1 MNSRIDKLISKLNE
15 KNIKIYDN
23 PERRFLIEKSIE
35 NKEVFVLKT
44 GTLCSITPS
53 HSTGRSPKD
62 TVTVRREENENTIDW
77 DSQYNIPITE
87 ETFEMLYE
95 DAINLFLQKKEI
107 FLTKRVVGADPTYS
121 MEILSFSSKALNS
134 LFTLNMFRPFNDN
147 SNSIFKDDPFL
158 LLMLPDDYINPD
170 KYKGRLRINPD
181 TGKTTQMA
189 IAIDYENRIGIVI
202 GSSYLGT
209 CKKLIFTIM
218 NYYLV
223 FKNILP
229 LHCSANEGINQDITL
244 FLGLS
249 GTGKTTLS
257 TSPDRKLLGDDEHG
271 WSENGIA
278 NFENGCYAKLV
289 NLDPIKEPEIYNAC
303 FRKSDPLNHGAIVEN
318 VMTFPDGS
326 FDLSDIR
333 LTENSRGS
341 YPLSFIPN
349 IKESSTGNHPSTI
362 IFLTADANG
371 ILPPISKL
379 SVEQALLWYLLGY
392 TSKLAG
398 TETGVKEPQSTFSPF
413 FGAPFMPAAPKYYID
428 LLSQKL
434 LKYKTDVY
442 LINTGWTGG
451 SYPAGKRMPLSMT
464 RTMVRAAIN
473 GELKDVFTEEDNLFH
488 LNIPTS
494 VPGIENS
501 SILHP
506 EAMWQDKNAFKQRAT
521 KLAEEF
527 ATFYDKMF
535 KGKGIPKVVEDC
547 CPGK

>member
-1 MNSRIDKLISKLNE
+1 MNDKIQSVISKISD
-15 KNIKIYDN
+15 KNIKIHEN
-23 PERRFLIEKSIE
+23 PERSFLIEKSIE

-62 TVTVRREENENTIDW
+62 TVTVKRESNENTIDW
-77 DSQYNIPITE
+77 DSQYNIPINQ
-87 ETFEMLYE
+87 ETFEMLFE

-107 FLTKRVVGADPTYS
+107 FITKRCIGADPLYS
-121 MEILSFSSKALNS
+121 LEIVSISSKALNS
-134 LFTLNMFRPFNDN
+134 LFTLNMFRPLIDN
-147 SNSIFKDDPFL
+147 SLSIFKNEPFL
-158 LLMLPDDYINPD
+158 LLMLPDDNLNSE
-170 KYKGRLRINPD
+170 KYKGRLRINPE
-181 TGKTTQMA
+181 TGKTTTMA
-189 IAIDYENRIGIVI
+189 IAIDYENKIGIVI

-223 FKNILP
+223 FHNILP
-229 LHCSANEGINQDITL
+229 LHCSANEGVNGDIAL

-257 TSPDRKLLGDDEHG
+257 TSADRKLLGDDEHG
-271 WSENGIA
+271 WSDNGIA
-278 NFENGCYAKLV
+278 NFEYGCYAKLV

-303 FRKSDPLNHGAIVEN
+303 FRKAQPTSHGAIVEN
-318 VMTFPDGS
+318 VMNYPDGS
-326 FDLSDIR
+326 FDLFDIR

-349 IKESSTGNHPSTI
+349 IKESSVGAHPSVI

-371 ILPPISKL
+371 VLPPISKL
-379 SVEQALLWYLLGY
+379 SIEQALLWYLLGY

-398 TETGVKEPQSTFSPF
+398 TETGIKEPQSTFSPF
-413 FGAPFMPAAPKYYID
+413 FGAPFMPAAPKFYID
-428 LLSQKL
+428 LLQQKL
-434 LKYKTDVY
+434 QKFNTNVY
-442 LINTGWTGG
+442 LINTGWIGG
-451 SYPAGKRMPLSMT
+451 SYGAGKRIPLSMT

-473 GELKDVFTEEDNLFH
+473 GELNDVFTEEDNLFH
-488 LNIPTS
+488 LNIPTTC
-494 VPGIENS
+494 PGIENS

-506 EAMWQDKNAFKQRAT
+506 ESMWQDKLLFKQKAM

-527 ATFYDKMF
+527 SSFYDKMF

>member
-1 MNSRIDKLISKLNE
+1 MQQEIENLLKKLSDKNVEIFIDPQREVLVQ
-15 KNIKIYDN
+15 
-23 PERRFLIEKSIE
+23 KSIE
-35 NKEVFVLKT
+35 KKEVFVLKT
-44 GTLCSITPS
+44 GTLCSITPY

-62 TVTVRREENENTIDW
+62 TVTIKRESNLNTLDW
-77 DSQYNIPITE
+77 DSQYNIPINQ
-87 ETFEMLYE
+87 ETFDMLYE
-95 DAINLFLQKKEI
+95 DAVSLLSQKKEVYI
-107 FLTKRVVGADPTYS
+107 TKRLVGADPSYS
-121 MEILSFSSKALNS
+121 MEIFSISAKALNS
-134 LFTLNMFRPFNDN
+134 LFTLNMFRPYTDN
-147 SNSIFKDDPFL
+147 SNSIFKDKPFL
-158 LLMLPDDYINPD
+158 LLMLPDDYLNPD

-189 IAIDYENRIGIVI
+189 IAIDYENRIGIII

-223 FKNILP
+223 FHDILP
-229 LHCSANEGINQDITL
+229 LHCSANEGVNNDIAL

-257 TSPDRKLLGDDEHG
+257 TSADRKLLGDDEHG
-271 WSENGIA
+271 WSDNGIA
-278 NFENGCYAKLV
+278 NFEFGCYAKLV

-303 FRKSDPLNHGAIVEN
+303 FRKADPLYHGAIVEN

-326 FDLSDIR
+326 FDLFDIR

-349 IKESSTGNHPSTI
+349 IKESSMGNHPSTI

-371 ILPPISKL
+371 VIPPISKL
-379 SVEQALLWYLLGY
+379 SIEQALLWYLMGY

-398 TETGVKEPQSTFSPF
+398 TETGIKEPQSTFSPF
-413 FGAPFMPAAPKYYID
+413 FGAPFMPAAPKFYIE
-428 LLSQKL
+428 LLQKKL
-434 LKYKTDVY
+434 QKFKTDVY
-442 LINTGWTGG
+442 LINTGWIGG
-451 SYPAGKRMPLSMT
+451 SYPTGKRIPLSMT

-473 GELKDVFTEEDNLFH
+473 GELKDMFYQEDTLFH
-488 LNIPTS
+488 LNIPS
-494 VPGIENS
+494 SCPGIENN

-506 EAMWQDKNAFKQRAT
+506 ESMWNDKQAFKQKAE
-521 KLAEEF
+521 KLAVDF
-527 ATFYDKMF
+527 SNYYDKMF
-535 KGKGIPKVVEDC
+535 KGKGIPKAVEDN

>member
-1 MNSRIDKLISKLNE
+1 MEYKIADIIAKLNE
-15 KNIKIYDN
+15 KNIKIYED
-23 PERRFLIEKSIE
+23 PQRSFLIEKSIE

-44 GTLCSITPS
+44 GTICSITPA

-62 TVTVRREENENTIDW
+62 TVTVRRDCNEETLDW
-77 DSQYNIPITE
+77 DSQYNIPITQ
-87 ETFEMLYE
+87 ETFDMLYE
-95 DAINLFLQKKEI
+95 DAINFLLQKKEVY
-107 FLTKRVVGADPTYS
+107 LTRRMVGADSSYS
-121 MEILSFSSKALNS
+121 LEVISLSSKALNS
-134 LFTLNMFRPFNDN
+134 LFTLNMFRPYIDN
-147 SNSIFKDDPFL
+147 SKSIFADKPFT
-158 LLMLPDDYINPD
+158 LLMLPDDYLNPD
-170 KYKGRLRINPD
+170 KYKGRLRINPE
-181 TGKTTQMA
+181 TGKTTNMA
-189 IAIDYENRIGIVI
+189 IAINYEDRIGIVI

-223 FKNILP
+223 FHNILP
-229 LHCSANEGINQDITL
+229 LHCSANEGVNGDIAL

-257 TSPDRKLLGDDEHG
+257 TSADRKLLGDDEHG
-271 WSENGIA
+271 WSDTGIA
-278 NFENGCYAKLV
+278 NFEYGCYAKLV

-303 FRKSDPLNHGAIVEN
+303 FRKMDPLSHGAIVEN

-349 IKESSTGNHPSTI
+349 IKESSVGDHPSVI

-371 ILPPISKL
+371 VIPPISKL
-379 SVEQALLWYLLGY
+379 TVEQALLWYLMGY

-398 TETGVKEPQSTFSPF
+398 TETGIKEPQSTFSPF
-413 FGAPFMPAAPKYYID
+413 FGAPFMPAAPKFYIN
-428 LLSQKL
+428 LLQQKL
-434 LKYKTDVY
+434 QKHNTDVY
-442 LINTGWTGG
+442 LINTGWIGG
-451 SYPAGKRMPLSMT
+451 SYGYGKRIPLSMT

-473 GELKDVFTEEDNLFH
+473 GELKNIFTDEDNLFH

-494 VPGIENS
+494 CPGIENS

-506 EAMWQDKNAFKQRAT
+506 ESMWQDKAAFRQRAI
-521 KLAEEF
+521 KLAEDF
-527 ATFYDKMF
+527 SSFYDKMF
-535 KGKGIPKVVEDC
+535 KGKGIPKSVEDC

>member
-1 MNSRIDKLISKLNE
+1 MEERVEKLISKLK
-15 KNIKIYDN
+15 KNNVKVN
-23 PERRFLIEKSIE
+23 VNLERRSLIEKCIE
-35 NKEVFVLKT
+35 KKEVFVLKT
-44 GTLCSITPS
+44 GTLSSITPS

-62 TVTVRREENENTIDW
+62 TITVKRSTNEETLDW
-77 DSQYNIPITE
+77 DSQYNIPITL

-95 DAINLFLQKKEI
+95 DAINFLLQKDEV
-107 FLTKRVVGADPTYS
+107 FLTVRNVGADPSYS
-121 MEILSFSSKALNS
+121 LTVYSFSSKALNS
-134 LFTLNMFRPFNDN
+134 LFTLNMFRPYNEYTESVFYN
-147 SNSIFKDDPFL
+147 KPFL
-158 LLMLPDDYINPD
+158 LLMLPDDYLNSD
-170 KYKGRLRINPD
+170 KYKGKLRINPE

-189 IAIDYENRIGIVI
+189 IAINYEDRIGIII

-209 CKKLIFTIM
+209 CKKLIFTVM
-218 NYYLV
+218 SYYLV
-223 FKNILP
+223 FHNILP
-229 LHCSANEGINQDITL
+229 LHCSANEGVNQDIAL

-271 WSENGIA
+271 WSDNGIG
-278 NFENGCYAKLV
+278 NFEYGCYAKLV

-303 FRKSDPLNHGAIVEN
+303 FRKTEPFFHGAIVEN
-318 VMTFPDGS
+318 VMTYPDGS
-326 FDLSDIR
+326 FDLFDIR

-349 IKESSTGNHPSTI
+349 IKESGTGGHPSVI

-371 ILPPISKL
+371 VLPPISKL
-379 SVEQALLWYLLGY
+379 TIEQALLWYLMGY

-398 TETGVKEPQSTFSPF
+398 TETGIKEPQSTFSPF
-413 FGAPFMPAAPKYYID
+413 FGAPFMPAAPKFYIE
-428 LLSQKL
+428 LLQKKL
-434 LKYKTDVY
+434 QKFNTDVY

-451 SYPAGKRMPLSMT
+451 SYGSGKRIPLSLT

-473 GELKDVFTEEDNLFH
+473 GELKNIFTEEDNLFH
-488 LNIPTS
+488 LQIPTS
-494 VPGIENS
+494 CPGIENS
-501 SILHP
+501 SLLHP
-506 EAMWQDKNAFKQRAT
+506 ESTWKDKLSFKLRAT

-527 ATFYDKMF
+527 SSFYDKMF

>member
-1 MNSRIDKLISKLNE
+1 MKDRIEKLISTLNE
-15 KNIKIYDN
+15 KNVKIHID
-23 PERRFLIEKSIE
+23 PERKFLIEKCIE
-35 NKEVFVLKT
+35 KKEVFVLKT

-62 TVTVRREENENTIDW
+62 TVTVKRDVNEETIDW
-77 DSQYNIPITE
+77 DSQYNIPINL

-95 DAINLFLQKKEI
+95 DAINLLSQKEEI
-107 FLTKRVVGADPTYS
+107 FLTKRTVGADPSYALT
-121 MEILSFSSKALNS
+121 ILSISSKAVNS
-134 LFTLNMFRPFNDN
+134 LFTLNMFRPLIDD
-147 SNSIFKDDPFL
+147 SSSVFKDKPFL
-158 LLMLPDDYINPD
+158 LLMLPDDNLNPD
-170 KYKGRLRINPD
+170 KYKGRLRINPE
-181 TGKTTQMA
+181 TGKTTQMT
-189 IAIDYENRIGIVI
+189 IAINYEDRIGIVI

-209 CKKLIFTIM
+209 CKKLIFTVM

-223 FKNILP
+223 FHNILP
-229 LHCSANEGINQDITL
+229 LHCSANEGINGDITL

-271 WSENGIA
+271 WSDNGIA

-303 FRKSDPLNHGAIVEN
+303 FRKADPLNHGTIVEN
-318 VMTFPDGS
+318 VMTYPDGS
-326 FDLSDIR
+326 FDLFDIR

-349 IKESSTGNHPSTI
+349 IKESSVGTHPSVI

-371 ILPPISKL
+371 VLPPISKL
-379 SVEQALLWYLLGY
+379 TIEQALLWYLMGY

-398 TETGVKEPQSTFSPF
+398 TETGIKEPQSTFSPF
-413 FGAPFMPAAPKYYID
+413 FGAPFMPAAPKFYID
-428 LLSQKL
+428 LLQKKL
-434 LKYKTDVY
+434 QKFNTDVY

-451 SYPAGKRMPLSMT
+451 SYGAGKRIPLSLT

-473 GELKDVFTEEDNLFH
+473 GELKNIFTEEDNLFH

-494 VPGIENS
+494 CPGIENS
-501 SILHP
+501 SILNP
-506 EAMWQDKNAFKQRAT
+506 ESTWKDKAAFKQRAL

-527 ATFYDKMF
+527 SIFYDKMF
-535 KGKGIPKVVEDC
+535 KGKGIPKSVEDC